1 MSEKVLVAY
10 ATKMGATAEIAAAI
24 GTELRKAG
32 HDVDVR
38 NVTEVGSIMEYDA
51 VVLGS
56 AIYTRRWRP
65 EAVRFLRRH
74 VGGLRDRQVW
84 LFHSGP
90 VGPDKDQVQ
99 SMPPKVARLADKIG
113 ATRAATWPPTPATG
127 TRSQHGPAP
136 SAPSS
141 PPMRSPPPTR
151 TMTRPAEVPLRSPLR
166 HDDADQLLR
175 RLWFRSAATAQAASL
190 RISALS
196 RT

>member
-113 ATRAATWPPTPATG
+113 ANPAMTFAGRLQPATAKGWLARWLARGDLAADSRDWDKIAAWARAIG
-127 TRSQHGPAP
+127 TVL
-136 SAPSS
+136 SAN
-141 PPMRSPPPTR
+141 
-151 TMTRPAEVPLRSPLR
+151 EVPASHP
-166 HDDADQLLR
+166 DDDP
-175 RLWFRSAATAQAASL
+175 
-190 RISALS
+190 S
-196 RT
+196 R